1 MPEWLEPILR
11 WLQDSALSD
20 AVRSTPF
27 MYATLESL
35 HILGIAVLVGPAFA
49 FDLRL
54 LGVGHRLI
62 PVTRAARYLLPVSH
76 LGLAIAVVTG
86 ILLFSAQAVGVA
98 GSGAAPWKL
107 GLLLLAGL
115 NVLVFHRGVHRR
127 VDDWADAD
135 ATPIAA
141 RISAVVSMTSWT
153 GVIFAGR
160 FLAYV

>member
-1 MPEWLEPILR
+1 MPEWLDRVLR
-11 WLQDSALSD
+11 WLQESTLGD

-54 LGVGHRLI
+54 LGVGRRLLS
-62 PVTRAARYLLPVSH
+62 VTKAARYLLPVSH
-76 LGLAIAVVTG
+76 VGLGIAVVTG
-86 ILLFSAQAVGVA
+86 IALFSAQAVGVA

-115 NVLVFHRGVHRR
+115 NGLVFHRGVYRR
-127 VDDWADAD
+127 VDEWAVAD
-135 ATPIAA
+135 ATPVAA
-141 RISAVVSMTSWT
+141 RISAVVSMTTWT

>member
-1 MPEWLEPILR
+1 MPEWLELILR
-11 WLQDSALSD
+11 WLQDCTLGD

-27 MYATLESL
+27 MYPTLESL

-54 LGVGHRLI
+54 LGVGRRLVS
-62 PVTRAARYLLPVSH
+62 VTKAARYLLPVSH

-86 ILLFSAQAVGVA
+86 ILMFSAQAVGVA

-115 NVLVFHRGVHRR
+115 NVLVFHRGVYHR
-127 VDDWADAD
+127 VDALADAD
-135 ATPIAA
+135 ATPVAA
-141 RISAVVSMTSWT
+141 RISAIVSMSTWT

-160 FLAYV
+160 FLAYM

>member
-11 WLQDSALSD
+11 WLQDSTVGN

-27 MYATLESL
+27 MYPTLESL

-54 LGVGHRLI
+54 LGVGRRLVS
-62 PVTRAARYLLPVSH
+62 VTKAARYLLPVSH

-86 ILLFSAQAVGVA
+86 ILMFSAQAVGVA

-115 NVLVFHRGVHRR
+115 NVLVFHRGVYPRL
-127 VDDWADAD
+127 DALADAH
-135 ATPIAA
+135 AAPVAA
-141 RISAVVSMTSWT
+141 RISAIVSMSTWT

-160 FLAYV
+160 FLAYI